1 MKLRLDC
8 VACIVRQALKAARLA
23 TSDER
28 LQEKVLR
35 RVMERLLRVEWAG
48 TPPQLVRASG
58 VVSVIREV
66 TGVGDPYAELKR
78 KSNDEALS
86 VMNEAKRIIEESP
99 DPLRAAVKLAIAGNI
114 IDFAA
119 LDTYD
124 LKSTIDKVLWQ
135 EPAIDDYPMLR
146 TDVLKASS
154 LLFFADNAGEI
165 VFDKLLIEEMIS
177 VRGKPF
183 DKITFVVKGG
193 PIVNDAT
200 IEDALYVGLDKLPN
214 IEFKTISNG
223 EPGTGP
229 ERLSSEVLGW
239 IREHDLVVSKGQGN
253 YEDLSETTGVY
264 FLLLAKCPVVASDI
278 GVKVGDVVIMKK

>member
-28 LQEKVLR
+28 LQEIVMR
-35 RVMERLLRVEWAG
+35 RVMKRLLNAEWAG

-66 TGVGDPYAELKR
+66 TGVDDPYAELKR

-86 VMNEAKRIIEESP
+86 IMDEAKKIIGESP
-99 DPLRAAVKLAIAGNI
+99 APLRVAVKLAIAGNI

-124 LKSTIDKVLWQ
+124 LKSTIDKVLRQ

-146 TDVLKASS
+146 NDVLKASS

-165 VFDKLLIEEMIS
+165 VFDKLLIEEMIN

-183 DKITFVVKGG
+183 DKITFVVKGV

-229 ERLSSEVLGW
+229 ERLSGEVLGW

-264 FLLLAKCPVVASDI
+264 FLLLAKCPVAASDI
-278 GVKVGDVVIMKK
+278 GVKVGDTVIMKK

>member
-28 LQEKVLR
+28 LQEIVMR
-35 RVMERLLRVEWAG
+35 RVMERLLSVEWAG

-66 TGVGDPYAELKR
+66 TGVNDPYAELKR

-86 VMNEAKRIIEESP
+86 IMDEAKRIIRESS
-99 DPLRAAVKLAIAGNI
+99 DPLRVAVKLAIAGNI

-124 LKSTIDKVLWQ
+124 LRSTINKVLRQ

-146 TDVLKASS
+146 DDALKASS

-165 VFDKLLIEEMIS
+165 VFDKLLIEEMIN

-200 IEDALYVGLDKLPN
+200 IKDALYVGLDELPN

-223 EPGTGP
+223 ESGTGP
-229 ERLSSEVLGW
+229 ERLSSEVLEW
-239 IREHDLVVSKGQGN
+239 IREHDLVISKGQGN

-278 GVKVGDVVIMKK
+278 GVRVGDIVIMKK